1 MSEKLLDKH
10 GREIM
15 RGDILK
21 VDHFIG
27 ARRKRYYMYKQCLG
41 ITPRGRMEFSSLDFG
56 AHTYTEALGC
66 QRDDYEIVQSIVFYH
81 ETRPRIG
88 RATLDKK
95 P

>member
-1 MSEKLLDKH
+1 MSETLLDKR

-15 RGDILK
+15 RGDIVK

-41 ITPRGRMEFSSLDFG
+41 VTPRGRMEFSSLDFG
-56 AHTYTEALGC
+56 AHTYTEALGS
-66 QRDDYEIVQSIVFYH
+66 QRDDYEIVQSIIGDY
-81 ETRPRIG
+81 ESRPRIS
-88 RATLDKK
+88 RAALEKT